1 MIFLCNRSV
10 FAQLWKNFEIL
21 KKSIL
26 WRNMAV
32 YASQNVPQNYV
43 AHIAIC
49 AIESGQN
56 FVAHM
61 AVWRIWLYAPQKF
74 DNYVAHMHMRH
85 RIKNL
90 VATI

>member
-1 MIFLCNRSV
+1 MEKFQNT
-10 FAQLWKNFEIL
+10 E
-21 KKSIL
+21 KSIM

-32 YASQNVPQNYV
+32 YAPQNVPQNYG

-61 AVWRIWLYAPQKF
+61 AVCAIE
-74 DNYVAHMHMRH
+74 V
-85 RIKNL
+85 
-90 VATI
+90 